1 MSFGNRKRFWN
12 IMPGNRAIGPAG
24 VDRVSLDYRGTD
36 VPLRDGT
43 TRHCLIVPEKQEE
56 DDDGI

>member
-1 MSFGNRKRFWN
+1 
-12 IMPGNRAIGPAG
+12 MPGNRAIGPAG